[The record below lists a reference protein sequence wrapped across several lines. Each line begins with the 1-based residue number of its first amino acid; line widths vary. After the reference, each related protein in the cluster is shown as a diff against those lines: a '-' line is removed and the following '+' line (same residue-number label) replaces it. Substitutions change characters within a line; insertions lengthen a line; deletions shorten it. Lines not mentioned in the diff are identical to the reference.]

1 MLKPAIIA
9 AVLSGVVISIAAH
22 AGEVIKF
29 KSHHNNVGT
38 KWDSSEMGDEP
49 GHIRGTFELKGVGI
63 RYSGPSEP
71 PYKIDCWGSG
81 EYWKDGTGQDS
92 GYCKFTFSDGAYYY
106 ETWSGKVANGHDTGT
121 AVYYGGAGRFKGMKG
136 GSKFD
141 AKLMGDRA
149 AVDVDGWIELP

>member
-9 AVLSGVVISIAAH
+9 AVLSGIIISSGAL

-38 KWDSSEMGDEP
+38 KWDSSELGDEP

-63 RYSGPSEP
+63 RYAGPSEP

-81 EYWKDGTGQDS
+81 EYWKDGTGSDT
-92 GYCKFTFSDGAYYY
+92 GYCRFTFADGSYYY
-106 ETWSGKVANGHDTGT
+106 ETWSGKVANGHDVGT
-121 AVYYGGAGRFKGMKG
+121 AVYYGGGGRFKGMKG

-141 AKLMGDRA
+141 ARLMGDRA
-149 AVDVDGWIELP
+149 AVDVEGIIELP

>member
-1 MLKPAIIA
+1 MFRRAIITA
-9 AVLSGVVISIAAH
+9 LLSGAIMSTGAL

-38 KWDSSEMGDEP
+38 KWESSEMGDEP
-49 GHIRGTFELKGVGI
+49 GHIRGAFELKGVGI

-71 PYKIDCWGSG
+71 PYKIDCWGVG
-81 EYWKDGTGQDS
+81 EFWKDGTGTDR
-92 GYCKFTFSDGAYYY
+92 GYCKFTFADGSYFY
-106 ETWSGKVANGHDTGT
+106 EEWAGKVANGHDVGT
-121 AVYYGGAGRFKGMKG
+121 AVYYGGSGRFKGMKG

-149 AVDVDGWIELP
+149 AVEVEGTIELP